1 MQGKEFRSYLEKELD
16 DGAYADL
23 ETMDARMLWGG
34 GSLHIEDVPEAVTTA
49 SERARDII
57 GEILDIAEKEIHPD
71 VEIPEDLEKSARSL
85 VNKIVSTV
93 DDFVDEGCR
102 YEADLESVGEEYS
115 DEFSQLSGESSALTE
130 DMSSRKLDVDPG
142 WYELLGSLE
151 KNFGK

>member
-1 MQGKEFRSYLEKELD
+1 MQGKEFRSYLEKALD
-16 DGAYADL
+16 DGAYVDL

-34 GSLHIEDVPEAVTTA
+34 GSLHIEDVPETVTVA

-57 GEILDIAEKEIHPD
+57 GEILDVAEKKIHPD
-71 VEIPEDLEKSARSL
+71 VEIPDDLEKSARGL

-102 YEADLESVGEEYS
+102 AESDLESVGEEYS